1 MKKVL
6 LAVLISAFCT
16 SLHAQLFSTL
26 NYLTPHYYP
35 GEVYFNDGHVES
47 YEEIEL
53 PKAGEKYI
61 SVKKVKSE
69 KNRTKINAED
79 INWVKVWSKDFPD
92 KVYSLRY
99 IHANKA
105 LTCSVHQWGYPI
117 AGSKWGVVYQ
127 CEQVY
132 AMDKKTGELHAVIFR
147 STTNPDTPTLFYL
160 MKPGSTV
167 GELIFPALKQKMAE
181 PFKENPRIYNDIKKG
196 KLRIF
201 DIQYILDEMA
211 GGKEPE
217 LPADT
222 IAVPEES
229 VESTPSGVVGDDE

>member
-105 LTCSVHQWGYPI
+105 LTCSVH
-117 AGSKWGVVYQ
+117 
-127 CEQVY
+127 
-132 AMDKKTGELHAVIFR
+132 
-147 STTNPDTPTLFYL
+147 
-160 MKPGSTV
+160 
-167 GELIFPALKQKMAE
+167 
-181 PFKENPRIYNDIKKG
+181 
-196 KLRIF
+196 
-201 DIQYILDEMA
+201 
-211 GGKEPE
+211 
-217 LPADT
+217 
-222 IAVPEES
+222 
-229 VESTPSGVVGDDE
+229 